1 MLSIKQ
7 LVFIVLTVIMSAGG
21 QILFKFAAEKINIE
35 NQGLIGAFDL
45 NPPLLIALS
54 VYAVATLCWLL
65 VLKGVPLRLAYP
77 FVALG
82 FFIVPLMSHFFLGEP
97 LRWPSFA
104 GAAIIMAGVYVSLL

>member
-35 NQGLIGAFDL
+35 NQGLIGAFVL
-45 NPPLLIALS
+45 NPALLIALT
-54 VYAVATLCWLL
+54 VYAVATLCWLI

-97 LRWPSFA
+97 LRWSSFA
-104 GAAIIMAGVYVSLL
+104 GAAIIMTGVYVSLL

>member
-35 NQGLIGAFDL
+35 NQGLIGAFVL
-45 NPPLLIALS
+45 NPTLLIALS

-97 LRWPSFA
+97 LRWSSFA
-104 GAAIIMAGVYVSLL
+104 GAAIIMTGVYVSLL